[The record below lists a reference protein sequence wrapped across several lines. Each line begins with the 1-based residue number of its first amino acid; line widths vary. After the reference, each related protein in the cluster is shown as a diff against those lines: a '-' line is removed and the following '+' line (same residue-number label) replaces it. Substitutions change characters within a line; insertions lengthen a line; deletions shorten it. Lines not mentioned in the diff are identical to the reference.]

1 MADQLFCEKRLDW
14 DAPVTEV
21 LTLAQS
27 AASSEEAYKRLR

>member
-21 LTLAQS
+21 RTLDKVFQS
-27 AASSEEAYKRLR
+27 LHI